1 MRFKVGDKV
10 RIRKDLVTNRQYG
23 NNTVM
28 KEMLEFLDEETK
40 IAKVGSFDYSLE
52 IDDGYWGW
60 TDEMLESVEKE
71 FITDEEIA
79 CVEENME
86 DNEFSVGDKV
96 RFRENIE
103 GVIEYISKNKD
114 VDDDDY
120 ICLVLVFD
128 EEYYRIPMFE
138 LELIQEPK
146 FEVGQEVIDGAV
158 KCVIKW
164 VSDELDDFYQQ
175 YKYVT
180 KDEEGS
186 YDMVIEGDLKEVK

>member
-86 DNEFSVGDKV
+86 DNEFSVGDRV